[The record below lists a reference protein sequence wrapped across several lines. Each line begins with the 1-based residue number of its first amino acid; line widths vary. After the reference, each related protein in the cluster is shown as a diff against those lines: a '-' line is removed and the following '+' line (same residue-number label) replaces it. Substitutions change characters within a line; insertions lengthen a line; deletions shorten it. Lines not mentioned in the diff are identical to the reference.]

1 MKNAI
6 TYRQVGDYLIPNL
19 VLTEEEKRPI
29 GVWGTAHKDY
39 LMKHNKLQF
48 NLLLTSGK
56 LTDYLVNVNNEAE
69 ELFSR
74 LVKDMKK
81 AEGVTELLKSKNQME
96 WVGRMNNIEARARE
110 VVCSEIIY
118 A

>member
-1 MKNAI
+1 MKNTI

-74 LVKDMKK
+74 LVTDMAK
-81 AEGVTELLKSKNQME
+81 AERITEQLKADNQIL
-96 WVGRMNNIEARARE
+96 WVQKMNNIHARARE
-110 VVCSEIIY
+110 IVSEELIY
-118 A
+118 N